1 GSHARVEAGGAGAS
15 RRRRARPRAR
25 GRVSEST
32 LQRRRDDLLLQ
43 LKGLVHVRALL
54 ELRGATAAELDA
66 HAREADRVRA
76 ELARLPRAPKGLR
89 HRAAGRRTGRAELA
103 TR

>member
-1 GSHARVEAGGAGAS
+1 M
-15 RRRRARPRAR
+15 
-25 GRVSEST
+25 SEST

-76 ELARLPRAPKGLR
+76 ELARLPRAAKGPR
-89 HRAAGRRTGRAELA
+89 QRSAGRWTGRTELV
-103 TR
+103 TG